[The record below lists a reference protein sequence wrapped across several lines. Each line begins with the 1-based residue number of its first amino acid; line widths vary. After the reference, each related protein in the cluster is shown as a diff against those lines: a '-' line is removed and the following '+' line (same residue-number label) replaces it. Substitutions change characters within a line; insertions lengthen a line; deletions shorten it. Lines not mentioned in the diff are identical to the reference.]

1 MKNNLFT
8 DFQKVTK
15 EQWIGQAIK
24 DIKGKDFQKTL
35 VTNGFE
41 GVELFPFYTEED
53 IADLQWLQKY
63 HNRLNKPSEIP
74 GMSPRYWSNIFA
86 ITVND
91 VVTDNKK
98 ILQALMSGA
107 DALLL
112 FVKKGVDY
120 GGLLKNV
127 DIQYI
132 EIYLKAKEDNPA
144 VLSDFLDWYSTVEE
158 KKNILKGGLLWDPIA
173 ECLSKKISLSNIID
187 STLEALSRNE
197 NYPEFKTICV
207 DAEYYHNS
215 GASLAQQLF
224 LPLGAYIEL
233 MDGLT
238 ERGVSTELIIS
249 NTLLQVA
256 AGSDYFLEIA
266 KLRSFKILFQQLA
279 ALYQVELG
287 AEDIRM
293 FVSTSYWTKAKLDVQ
308 TNMLRNTTEAM
319 SAILGNCDS
328 LWVRLHDELEKES
341 NSFSERMARNIS
353 NILKEESYLDKV
365 MDPVAGSYFLETITA
380 QLIEKVKNELVILES
395 KGGWWSTY
403 ETHQL
408 QDLVKAA
415 RYGKL
420 EEVKTSVKTKIG
432 VNKYQTNEKELPE
445 QKEWIEEKWQLL
457 PLRESF
463 LIEYPNLAK
472 K

>member
-1 MKNNLFT
+1 MKNNLFA

-15 EQWIGQAIK
+15 EEWIGQAIK

-35 VTNGFE
+35 VSNGFD

-53 IADLQWLQKY
+53 IADLQWLQEY

-86 ITVND
+86 VNVND
-91 VVTDNKK
+91 VVADNKK

-127 DIQYI
+127 DTQYI
-132 EIYLKAKEDNPA
+132 EVYLKSQEDNQA

-158 KKNILKGGLLWDPIA
+158 KKNVLKGGLLWDPIA
-173 ECLSKKISLSNIID
+173 ECLSKKISLPNIIN
-187 STLEALSRNE
+187 SASEALSRNK
-197 NYPEFKTICV
+197 NYPEFKTFCI
-207 DAEYYHNS
+207 DAEYYHNC

-233 MDGLT
+233 LDGLT
-238 ERGVSTELIIS
+238 ERGLSTELIIS
-249 NTLLQVA
+249 NTMLQA
-256 AGSDYFLEIA
+256 SSGSDYFLEIA

-279 ALYQVELG
+279 CLYQVELK

-293 FVSTSYWTKAKLDVQ
+293 LVSTSYWTKAKSDIQ

-319 SAILGNCDS
+319 SAILGSCDS
-328 LWVRLHDELEKES
+328 LWVRLHDEVAKEP
-341 NSFSERMARNIS
+341 NSFAERMARNIS

-365 MDPVAGSYFLETITA
+365 MDPIAGSYFLETVTA

-420 EEVKTSVKTKIG
+420 EEVKTSFKTKIG
-432 VNKYQTNEKELPE
+432 VNKYQTNEKTLLENE
-445 QKEWIEEKWQLL
+445 EWLEEKWQLL